1 MNAALDPGSLP
12 LRDIHL
18 PEAVSWWPP
27 APGWWLLLCLAALL
41 VFAALRPRRGRRT
54 RRSALGRA
62 RQELAEIKHEFDLR
76 PDRAGLARALSVLL
90 RRLAMSLYGRR
101 DAAALTGEDWLAFLD
116 QKAEGHEFTQ
126 GAGRSLI
133 EAPYRPNPEYDHA
146 ALLQLV
152 SGWIE
157 KAAAERGKRHAAI

>member
-1 MNAALDPGSLP
+1 MIADAAPDSLP

-41 VFAALRPRRGRRT
+41 VFAALRRRRRM

-62 RQELAEIKHEFDLR
+62 RRALAEIKHEFDPR
-76 PDRAGLARALSVLL
+76 SDRSGLAKALSVLL

-101 DAAALTGEDWLAFLD
+101 EAAALTGEDWLAFLD
-116 QKAEGHEFTQ
+116 QKVGGHEFTR

-157 KAAAERGKRHAAI
+157 KAAAERSKRHAAI